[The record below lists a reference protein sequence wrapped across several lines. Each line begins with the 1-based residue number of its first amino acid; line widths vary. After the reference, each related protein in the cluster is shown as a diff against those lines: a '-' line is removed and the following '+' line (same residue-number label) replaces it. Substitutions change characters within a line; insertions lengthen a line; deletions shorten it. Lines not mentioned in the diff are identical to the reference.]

1 MDGFFKPASAH
12 RRDNGFCKVDSCFV
26 GSLQNTFLP
35 LKGAAFGSATPPRM
49 SKITLGLPG

>member
-35 LKGAAFGSATPPRM
+35 LKGSAFGSATPPRM